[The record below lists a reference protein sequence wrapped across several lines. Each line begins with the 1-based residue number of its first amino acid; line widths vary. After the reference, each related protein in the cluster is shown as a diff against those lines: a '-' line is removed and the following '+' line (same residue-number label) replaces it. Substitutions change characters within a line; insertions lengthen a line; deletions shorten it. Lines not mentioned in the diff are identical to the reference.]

1 MEIILKKS
9 NRKFYILIGLIVLF
23 FFIYHA
29 KNFKLDASSDTLIL
43 QNDESFQYFNFYN
56 NIFPSKNFL
65 VLAVQSKNIID
76 NLYIKNIN
84 KLKNDIE
91 KVSGVESI
99 YGIINIPILFSNNIK
114 LTQLSEDSI
123 ETINDTQIDLDII
136 LKEFSEN
143 PIFKDQIININ
154 KDVSAIIIYLKKNK
168 EFFNIKRIKNE
179 IEKNNVKRD
188 SEYKKIIKKYDE
200 LKINYKLKRKILIS
214 DIRKIINNQDSKY
227 KYYLGGIDMIADD
240 TLSFVKKDIIIFSI
254 SVFIFI
260 FIVLF
265 LIFKSLKWVLIPLI
279 TSSYAIITMIGL
291 TGFLNWEITA
301 ISSNFISLMLILS
314 ISMNI
319 HIINNY
325 RLNFIENNNNK
336 NLKNTVKKMFWPCF
350 YTALTTIVAFAS
362 LLFSDIK
369 PVIDFGKIMIFGLLI
384 TFITSFTIL
393 PLLISLFPIINQDN
407 NHKFTILSFFYI
419 NSIKNYKIIYLINFI
434 IFVTSILGIYKLNV
448 ENSFINYFKQN
459 TEIYR
464 GMKLIDQELGGTTP
478 LDIVIKFND
487 NEIDNINEIFDDNDE
502 IDLDLDDELDL
513 FIDSSDSEAKNLI
526 WFTDE
531 KIKIIKKIHLYL
543 ENKDEIGKVL
553 SIYSLIDLAEKI
565 NKNPLNSFEL
575 SVLYSQI
582 PENYKQDLISPYL
595 SIENNMVKIT
605 ARVKDSEKIKRE
617 DLILDIENYLDKNF
631 NDIVEAKVNGLLVLY
646 NNMLQS
652 LFSSQIKSFTIV
664 ILSIFIMFIIL
675 FKSIKLSIIGII
687 PNIIASTSILGFIG
701 IAGIPLDIMTIT
713 IAAITIGIAVD
724 NTIHYLYRV
733 RINIISNNM
742 DIKKSIENSHNN
754 VGQAVLTTSLT
765 IAFGFSVLCLSN
777 FIPTILFG
785 LFTAMAMIIAMLGV
799 MLTLPAILVINKI

>member
-154 KDVSAIIIYLKKNK
+154 KDVSAIIIYLKKDE

-200 LKINYKLKRKILIS
+200 LKINYNLKRKILIS

-502 IDLDLDDELDL
+502 IDLDIDDELDL

-531 KIKIIKKIHLYL
+531 KIEIIKKIHLYL

>member
-154 KDVSAIIIYLKKNK
+154 KDVSAIIIYLKKDE

-200 LKINYKLKRKILIS
+200 LKINYNLKRKILIS